1 MREEAE
7 AKAKAPG
14 QFVYDAR
21 TSSFRAQARNVGRE
35 RQISKCTGQGENDV
49 SRKSS
54 MSTQSQPH
62 FLYSMKTSTFYPK
75 GKNHYEEIND
85 IESESR
91 SEIDNESATT
101 VCILS
106 ERKRQQNENSGASAG
121 ATPLF
126 PRGGAISKQAS
137 NATRAPVDQLV
148 SEPAAQLHAFMFK
161 IWQDSEHH
169 QKKLPQTK
177 PKFEDKILPK
187 NLPASTREF
196 VTVENPLTDQHKIR
210 TEFAEKLLGAAQV
223 TILGLQKEL
232 SEIRKLNEHLEST
245 LDGALAQL
253 DAAKQRIELLD
264 KQFATAK
271 LELKKKNHGPETQTT
286 TKTPTSS
293 RAGIASTS
301 SVPTTTTSASPS
313 HKSERD
319 GTKEG
324 HASSGSRSTEE
335 GGKEGGVG
343 GVKEKMKE
351 LLRLLEKTEEEGHV
365 EGEVGQVVWGCE
377 SSEPDASRQVSLSLS
392 LPLVTLSHVVR
403 SRSLSLSLSS
413 SGLSRA
419 RARVSPL

>member
-1 MREEAE
+1 
-7 AKAKAPG
+7 
-14 QFVYDAR
+14 
-21 TSSFRAQARNVGRE
+21 
-35 RQISKCTGQGENDV
+35 
-49 SRKSS
+49 
-54 MSTQSQPH
+54 
-62 FLYSMKTSTFYPK
+62 MKTSTFYPK

-85 IESESR
+85 IERESR

-101 VCILS
+101 VCILA

-137 NATRAPVDQLV
+137 NATRAPVDQLA
-148 SEPAAQLHAFMFK
+148 SEPAAQLHAFMSK
-161 IWQDSEHH
+161 IWQDSEYH
-169 QKKLPQTK
+169 QKKLPQTT
-177 PKFEDKILPK
+177 PEDKFLPK

-196 VTVENPLTDQHKIR
+196 EKPLTEQHKIR
-210 TEFAEKLLGAAQV
+210 TELAEKLLGAAQV

-232 SEIRKLNEHLEST
+232 SEIRKLNEHLIST

-264 KQFATAK
+264 KQLATAK

-293 RAGIASTS
+293 REGIASTS

-351 LLRLLEKTEEEGHV
+351 LLRLLEKTEEGGHV

-377 SSEPDASRQVSLSLS
+377 SSEPHASRQVSLSLS
-392 LPLVTLSHVVR
+392 LSLSSLSLTSSVSLSLSLVVV
-403 SRSLSLSLSS
+403 RSLSLS
-413 SGLSRA
+413 
-419 RARVSPL
+419 RARVASLTKVTHHSTWSVDRLRYL